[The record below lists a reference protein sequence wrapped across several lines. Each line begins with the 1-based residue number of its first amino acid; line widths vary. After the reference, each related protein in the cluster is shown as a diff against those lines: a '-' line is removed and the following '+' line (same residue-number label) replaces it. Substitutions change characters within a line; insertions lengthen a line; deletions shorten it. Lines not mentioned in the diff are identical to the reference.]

1 MSEGEDERLGA
12 LLRQDAPPALDPM
25 FRMKVLE
32 RREKMRFRRHSLL
45 LAALA
50 LALAVVAW
58 IGISAGGET
67 AETTVALVFGI
78 ALAVGY
84 VLYRP
89 AVTRLLQ
96 RFGF

>member
-12 LLRQDAPPALDPM
+12 LLRQDAPPAPDPM

-58 IGISAGGET
+58 VGISAGGET

>member
-1 MSEGEDERLGA
+1 
-12 LLRQDAPPALDPM
+12 M

-32 RREKMRFRRHSLL
+32 RREKLRFRRHSLL

-58 IGISAGGET
+58 IGISVGGET
-67 AETTVALVFGI
+67 ATTTVALVFGI
-78 ALAVGY
+78 ALAVAY

-89 AVTRLLQ
+89 AVTRLLR